1 MNNKCRSFALLPFV
15 AVLLRAGGMTM
26 LLAPAAAGQSDTLRL
41 ADLQAAALRRDPRD
55 KQANLIT
62 QQSLLRTAGIKA
74 ERHPTLTIEGVTQYQ
89 SDVTRIA
96 LSVPGGTVPTP
107 PHDTYDARL
116 VGQQRVY
123 DATRA
128 PRLAVE
134 DAQWAASRAALE
146 TTLYTNRQ
154 AVNDAFFTA
163 LRSQAQVAE
172 LQTSIT
178 DLEAQLTVA
187 SARVREGAAL
197 PSEEMTIRA
206 ETLRRR
212 QIVAEWRAAQRAAL
226 TVLED
231 LTATRLDTGMTLGD
245 PDVAAAVNRA
255 RASIDSLKTRPEFE
269 QFKAARTLLTRQEE
283 ARAAMDKPRVSL
295 FGRLGYG
302 RPGLNALNTSFDSYW
317 LGGIQA
323 QWSPWTWG
331 ASDRERQVLQVQRQV
346 VDADE
351 AAFAAALKRA
361 VAQDVATIDRLT
373 ASLAADD
380 EIIQLR
386 ERILVETRARYREG
400 VINSAELVDRQT
412 DVLSAR
418 VSRALHRVELA
429 QARAHFLTTLGIEV
443 R

>member
-1 MNNKCRSFALLPFV
+1 MNNKYRFLAALGLTVCGWSASAQRP
-15 AVLLRAGGMTM
+15 
-26 LLAPAAAGQSDTLRL
+26 DTLRL

-55 KQANLIT
+55 AQANLMT
-62 QQSLLRTAGIKA
+62 QQSLLRSANIRA
-74 ERHPTLTIEGVTQYQ
+74 ERHPTLTIEGVGQYQ
-89 SDVTRIA
+89 SDVTR
-96 LSVPGGTVPTP
+96 VPLTGVSIPTP
-107 PHDTYDARL
+107 PHDTYDGRIVA
-116 VGQQRVY
+116 QQRVY
-123 DATRA
+123 DPTRA
-128 PRLAVE
+128 RRLAVE

-146 TTLYTNRQ
+146 TALYANRQ
-154 AVNDAFFTA
+154 AVNDAFFA
-163 LRSQAQVAE
+163 VLRSQAQVAE
-172 LQTSIT
+172 LSTSIT
-178 DLEAQLTVA
+178 DLEAQLNVA
-187 SARVREGAAL
+187 AARVREGAAL

-206 ETLRRR
+206 ELLRRR
-212 QIVAEWRAAQRAAL
+212 QIVAEVKASQGAAID
-226 TVLED
+226 VLQD
-231 LTATRLDTGMTLGD
+231 LTATRIDSGMALAE
-245 PDVAAAVNRA
+245 PDVAALVDRA
-255 RASIDSLKTRPEFE
+255 RSSIDSQRNRPEYA
-269 QFKAARTLLTRQEE
+269 QFTAARSLLSKQED

-295 FGRLGYG
+295 FGRAGYG
-302 RPGLNALNTSFDSYW
+302 RPGINALSTSFDSYW

-323 QWSPWTWG
+323 QWSPWNWG
-331 ASDRERQVLQVQRQV
+331 TSDRERQAIRVQRQV

-361 VAQDVATIDRLT
+361 VAQDVAQIDRLT
-373 ASLAADD
+373 VAMSADD